1 MTLQF
6 VFFVWNFYQIF
17 SVESKRKVLLGE
29 TLTFWACDCDYLL
42 RKHKFQWS
50 KKGLHCKSAHCAI
63 SFRELHT
70 GDGRLT
76 PYEPVD

>member
-29 TLTFWACDCDYLL
+29 TLTLSLWLWLSL